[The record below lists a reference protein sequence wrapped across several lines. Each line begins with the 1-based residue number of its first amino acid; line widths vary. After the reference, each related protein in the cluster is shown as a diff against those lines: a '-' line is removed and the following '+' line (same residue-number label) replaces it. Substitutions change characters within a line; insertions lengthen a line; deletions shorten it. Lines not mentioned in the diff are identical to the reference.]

1 MSSNL
6 TVSATIPAMARR
18 FLNLRTARFVL
29 AWFVA
34 FLFVAGIAPALHAAP
49 EDTLCAPTVAA
60 DAGKSLPH
68 VHKLECPQCAGIA
81 APPPTLQVAL
91 VTDAPLARAV
101 RPLVSAH
108 IAGLTGAPLPA
119 RGPPAFS

>member
-6 TVSATIPAMARR
+6 TVSATPNAMPLHL
-18 FLNLRTARFVL
+18 LNPRTARLVL

-34 FLFVAGIAPALHAAP
+34 FVVVAGLAPALHAEPA
-49 EDTLCAPTVAA
+49 DALCAPGTAA
-60 DAGKSLPH
+60 DSGKSLPH

-81 APPPTLQVAL
+81 APPPATTVVLP
-91 VTDAPLARAV
+91 TFAPLAHAL